1 MRFIF
6 ITCLAVV
13 SVVHGLTSSTIDGM
27 LPRPTFL
34 KDVSSTDS
42 WLFNEFQ
49 NNPHLTRDEVDF
61 VLEVWAEAQSDS
73 VQSAFNA
80 WSANVSS
87 ATKELIAE
95 SDAAVANLSNDAQL
109 LYSDLKP
116 VFTNNR
122 LTEIDRCTQLMT
134 IQSNSADFTV
144 KELLEA
150 VPMAT
155 GGCNQNGLA
164 KHPRRVRRLA
174 TGVRLAAL
182 VARLIIAA
190 ERERRRNR
198 RG

>member
-1 MRFIF
+1 MRFVF
-6 ITCLAVV
+6 IICLALC
-13 SVVHGLTSSTIDGM
+13 SVVHAGSTIDGM
-27 LPRPTFL
+27 FPRPTFL

-80 WSANVSS
+80 WSANVSF

-122 LTEIDRCTQLMT
+122 LTEIDRCIQLMT
-134 IQSNSADFTV
+134 IQSNSPDSTV

-150 VPMAT
+150 VPMAA
-155 GGCNQNGLA
+155 GGCNNAVATHG
-164 KHPRRVRRLA
+164 RRVRRNAALI
-174 TGVRLAAL
+174 RLAAL
-182 VARLIIAA
+182 AARLIIAA
-190 ERERRRNR
+190 ERERQRKR